1 MLEKSFDNIF
11 IQTRSRDTH
20 LDFWRD
26 RIQRSVKFSSSHKRN
41 RNRSCE
47 LVDNVNQINAI
58 FHYLKAEHVKI
69 RKELKNQEKVLKIFK
84 TVDLCEENSSKTTEA
99 STPCNKNSLNLDDQ
113 CLVTFKPGDRW
124 TDCVKKKKHFPRD
137 VFTVPKTNLN
147 NLF

>member
-20 LDFWRD
+20 LDFWRE

-41 RNRSCE
+41 RNQSCE

-58 FHYLKAEHVKI
+58 FHYLKAEQVKI
-69 RKELKNQEKVLKIFK
+69 RKELKTQDKVLKIFK
-84 TVDLCEENSSKTTEA
+84 SMDSSEENSSKTTEA
-99 STPCNKNSLNLDDQ
+99 STPCGKHSLNLEDQ
-113 CLVTFKPGDRW
+113 YLVTFKPGERW
-124 TDCVKKKKHFPRD
+124 TDGAMKKKHFPRD
-137 VFTVPKTNLN
+137 VFTVPKINLN